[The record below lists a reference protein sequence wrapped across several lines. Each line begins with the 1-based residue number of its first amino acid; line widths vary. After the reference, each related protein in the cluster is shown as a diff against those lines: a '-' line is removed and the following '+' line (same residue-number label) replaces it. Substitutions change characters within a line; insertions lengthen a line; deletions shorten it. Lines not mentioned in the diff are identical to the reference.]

1 MTSLPLLLP
10 LVAASSPPPAAAPP
24 RGRNRIAAQ
33 KALRFSHD

>member
-24 RGRNRIAAQ
+24 RWRNLIAAQ
-33 KALRFSHD
+33 KALRFSHY